1 MISRIYFYFRQLIGL
16 REMFNNRLTMLYFH
30 FRQILAFGKCLMI
43 FHFRQAL
50 VVGKDALEIISTLG
64 KCCRREMFFEG
75 TSTLGRIS
83 YREVLDDRL
92 TMFFEMNFLL

>member
-1 MISRIYFYFRQLIGL
+1 MISRIYFYFRKVIGV
-16 REMFNNRLTMLYFH
+16 REMFNNRVTMLYLH
-30 FRQILAFGKCLMI
+30 FRQALALGKCLMI

-64 KCCRREMFFEG
+64 KCCCREMFFEG

-83 YREVLDDRL
+83 RGEVLVDRL
-92 TMFFEMNFLL
+92 TTFFEGNFLL